1 MFMSFG
7 LFNSMF
13 PVLFGLFFVII
24 TGVFI
29 FFFFCGIKTWIHNNR
44 SPRLS
49 VPARVAAKRTNV
61 SHHHHHHAGVGN
73 GVHMSTSTSYYATF
87 EVESGDRMEF
97 HLSGQ
102 EYGLLAEGDTGVLSF
117 QGTRYLSFDRTLE

>member
-1 MFMSFG
+1 MSMSFG
-7 LFNSMF
+7 FFHSLFPIM
-13 PVLFGLFFVII
+13 FGLVFVIVI
-24 TGVFI
+24 GVFI
-29 FFFFCGIKTWIHNNR
+29 FFFACGIKTWNHNNR

-49 VPARVAAKRTNV
+49 LPARVAAKRTNV
-61 SHHHHHHAGVGN
+61 SHHHTGAGA

-97 HLSGQ
+97 HISGQ

>member
-7 LFNSMF
+7 LFNSIF

-29 FFFFCGIKTWIHNNR
+29 FFFFCGIKTWSHNNR

-61 SHHHHHHAGVGN
+61 SHHHHHHAGAGN

>member
-1 MFMSFG
+1 MSMSFG
-7 LFNSMF
+7 FFESMF
-13 PVLFGLFFVII
+13 PVLFGLVFVII
-24 TGVFI
+24 IGVFL
-29 FFFFCGIKTWIHNNR
+29 FTLVNGVKTWSQNNR

-49 VPARVAAKRTNV
+49 VRAKVAVKRTNV
-61 SHHHHHHAGVGN
+61 SHHHHHTGTGN

-97 HLSGQ
+97 YISGQ
-102 EYGLLAEGDTGVLSF
+102 EYGQLAEGDTGVLSF